1 MTDVLWTGW
10 YATLPG
16 RENEALFTD
25 LGYNDEIRIRDRD
38 RRNKFVDYRI
48 FIAHRD
54 YLLVKKPGREVTYLI
69 HWHQVTF
76 YRRRVIDNA
85 P

>member
-1 MTDVLWTGW
+1 MVTELWSGW

-25 LGYNDEIRIRDRD
+25 LGYNDEVRIQDTDRKK
-38 RRNKFVDYRI
+38 RYVDYRV

-54 YLLVKKPGREVTYLI
+54 YLLVKKPGREATYLI
-69 HWHQVTF
+69 HWHQVTH
-76 YRRRVIDNA
+76 YRRRLKYDA
-85 P
+85 S